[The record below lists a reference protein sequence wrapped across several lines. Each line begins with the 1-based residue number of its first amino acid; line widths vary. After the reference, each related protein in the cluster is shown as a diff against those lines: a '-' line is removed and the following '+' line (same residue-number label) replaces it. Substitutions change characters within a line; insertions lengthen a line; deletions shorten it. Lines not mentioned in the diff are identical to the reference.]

1 MERRVFGPVP
11 SRRLGKS
18 MGVNNIPHKV
28 CSYSCM
34 YCQVGK
40 AVKMQVNRQEFYKPE
55 ELIDEVKAI
64 LCNIHIFKKHIE
76 KVELLTGYEGNA
88 FSSTGDFREDI
99 LSITAVHP
107 MREDAVYELLQ
118 KNGDDEK
125 ILLKLLNENRME
137 KIIYNDEERF
147 ETVHQGNWISPSDLE
162 AKVCF
167 ITGGKYNSK
176 TGKCEHK
183 K

>member
-1 MERRVFGPVP
+1 MPV
-11 SRRLGKS
+11 
-18 MGVNNIPHKV
+18 
-28 CSYSCM
+28 
-34 YCQVGK
+34 
-40 AVKMQVNRQEFYKPE
+40 
-55 ELIDEVKAI
+55 
-64 LCNIHIFKKHIE
+64 
-76 KVELLTGYEGNA
+76 
-88 FSSTGDFREDI
+88 
-99 LSITAVHP
+99 
-107 MREDAVYELLQ
+107 
-118 KNGDDEK
+118 DEK
-125 ILLKLLNENRME
+125 IEELEKNIDANTKMIEAMLSGLFDE

>member
-1 MERRVFGPVP
+1 
-11 SRRLGKS
+11 
-18 MGVNNIPHKV
+18 
-28 CSYSCM
+28 M

-64 LCNIHIFKKHIE
+64 LCNIHIFKEHIE

-107 MREDAVYELLQ
+107 MREDAILKLLHKTDDNKDILALLIEEKLLQ
-118 KNGDDEK
+118 K
-125 ILLKLLNENRME
+125 LQ
-137 KIIYNDEERF
+137 Y
-147 ETVHQGNWISPSDLE
+147 
-162 AKVCF
+162 
-167 ITGGKYNSK
+167 GGHSYYLRKFSK
-176 TGKCEHK
+176 
-183 K
+183 